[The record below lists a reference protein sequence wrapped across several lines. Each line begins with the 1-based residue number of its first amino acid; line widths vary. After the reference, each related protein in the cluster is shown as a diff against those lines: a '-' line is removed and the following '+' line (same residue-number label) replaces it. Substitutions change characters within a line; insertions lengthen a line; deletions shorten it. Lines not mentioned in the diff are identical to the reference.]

1 MRRCKQCK
9 SPIPPAAKC
18 TDFIGKK
25 GFCSVDCASEW
36 GKQAAI
42 TKREREYRKSRAEA
56 RDRLKTRSDHAR
68 EAQEQINRYV
78 RLRDSGKPCISCGKP
93 DDGSHQRHASHYRSV
108 KACPQLRFNLR
119 NIHTSCMQCNSH
131 LSGNILEYRIRLV
144 EQKGQAF
151 VEWLESQNGSRRYD
165 IEYLKRLK
173 AVFRKRAN
181 RLKKRLDTQNA
192 VK

>member
-1 MRRCKQCK
+1 
-9 SPIPPAAKC
+9 
-18 TDFIGKK
+18 
-25 GFCSVDCASEW
+25 
-36 GKQAAI
+36 
-42 TKREREYRKSRAEA
+42 
-56 RDRLKTRSDHAR
+56 
-68 EAQEQINRYV
+68 
-78 RLRDSGKPCISCGKP
+78 
-93 DDGSHQRHASHYRSV
+93 
-108 KACPQLRFNLR
+108 
-119 NIHTSCMQCNSH
+119 MQCNSH